1 MTDKNP
7 SDSTPDYM
15 AEKFIA
21 LRAYEYWQQRGQPFG
36 SAQIDWLR
44 AVDEISREMTTASGA
59 RQDLK

>member
-7 SDSTPDYM
+7 SDSIPDYM
-15 AEKFIA
+15 SEKFIA
-21 LRAYEYWQQRGQPFG
+21 LRAYEYWQQRGHPFG

-44 AVDEISREMTTASGA
+44 AVDEISREMTTASGT